1 MQAKAGSD
9 LEVTQDEDNNND
21 MHVWRKFDAA
31 KDDIYVIDK
40 EGKIALFFAKP
51 DSDLNKENVKMGLKN
66 VLESGSPCS

>member
-1 MQAKAGSD
+1 MICLYDDQAIPIISVLFIG
-9 LEVTQDEDNNND
+9 Q